1 MKKMSKW
8 FFLCLFAVFTVFV
21 VNACSKSEEGEEK
34 EHFAS
39 SQQKALEKAKGVE
52 DMLKDTEE
60 KRRKEMEEE
69 SK

>member
-1 MKKMSKW
+1 MKIFRW
-8 FFLCLFAVFTVFV
+8 FSMIIFVSLAAAVL
-21 VNACSKSEEGEEK
+21 NGCSKSQEGEEK

-52 DMLKDTEE
+52 DMLKETEE
-60 KRRKEMEEE
+60 KRRKEMEES